1 MFQTFLIQ
9 YRQTLIT
16 YSRLTSYLLWR
27 HKKYIRVLVLLVFC
41 LFSSYCNFVIFVNPC
56 HKICYIDQTSLLYRK
71 LKVTSSS
78 ANNTVPRRTSEVEV
92 MQNYNTP
99 AERSYANAQS
109 MLTPDLTPGCHDL
122 IVNTFTVHDVTPRRY
137 RGTAVMEGMQSRRK
151 MHGSRCADA
160 RTQEVFC
167 SQPLIIN
174 IVTV

>member
-16 YSRLTSYLLWR
+16 YSRLTSYLLR
-27 HKKYIRVLVLLVFC
+27 SHKKYIRVLLVFC

-71 LKVTSSS
+71 LKVTSFS

-92 MQNYNTP
+92 MQNYTP

-109 MLTPDLTPGCHDL
+109 MLTPDPTPGCHDL

-137 RGTAVMEGMQSRRK
+137 RGTAVMEGMQFRRK
-151 MHGSRCADA
+151 MHGSRCANA
-160 RTQEVFC
+160 RTQEVPC